1 MNSPHA
7 RWTVEWAGRVDDV
20 LYERLSLMR
29 SADPGRLDDVLPE
42 PRSNDPVECVHLNF
56 VHGSTL
62 LALAER
68 DDDRFA
74 PTAVARLAKALTLA
88 RQHQP
93 EQVPAI
99 KLQLCRAEHLVAT
112 RRNAAAFQLR
122 TESAEL

>member
-1 MNSPHA
+1 MSSPYA
-7 RWTVEWAGRVDDV
+7 RWTVEWAARVDVV
-20 LYERLSLMR
+20 LYERLALMR
-29 SADPGRLDDVLPE
+29 SADPARLDDVLPE

-74 PTAVARLAKALTLA
+74 STAVARLAKALTLA

-112 RRNAAAFQLR
+112 RDNAAAFGRALN
-122 TESAEL
+122 TAEI